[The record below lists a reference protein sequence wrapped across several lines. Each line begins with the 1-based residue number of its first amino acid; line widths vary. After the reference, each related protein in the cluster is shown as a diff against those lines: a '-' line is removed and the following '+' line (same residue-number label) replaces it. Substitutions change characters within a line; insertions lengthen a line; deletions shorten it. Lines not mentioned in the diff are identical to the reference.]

1 MGTGTIRVAVGAA
14 AVLGMVAV
22 PSAHAGAARP
32 ATAAPTACAPRPVT
46 TVTSGLG
53 VLENLEFDGRGG
65 LLVSDGT
72 LAGDGALRRVTPDGA
87 IGTVLDDVTG
97 PGGIVVDGDTVY
109 LNVGNTTASGVNN
122 TPDGTVDTID
132 LDTGERRTVATG
144 IVMPNGLGVLPDG
157 SLLVSRDVGAV
168 GLTHAAGDGG
178 EATVL
183 RTDLG
188 SVNGIEVDGST
199 VYTVTTF
206 EPVNRL
212 HVLDAADLTGPVR
225 SIDLPGPG
233 LLQAPDDLTLGPDG
247 ALYVALNPAGAILRV
262 DPETG
267 ETCRVAEGI
276 PLISS
281 VAFGA
286 GPGWD
291 PNTIYTTGFDGT
303 VRAAHPVTEQ
313 QTAE

>member
-1 MGTGTIRVAVGAA
+1 MGNNEIRIAVGAA
-14 AVLGMVAV
+14 AVTVLGMVAV
-22 PSAHAGAARP
+22 PT
-32 ATAAPTACAPRPVT
+32 ATAEPAACAPRTVT

-53 VLENLEFDGRGG
+53 VLENLAFDGRGG

-72 LAGDGALRRVTPDGA
+72 LAGDGALRRVAPDG
-87 IGTVLDDVTG
+87 TVDTVVDDVTG
-97 PGGIVVDGDTVY
+97 PGGIVVDGATAY
-109 LNVGNTTASGVNN
+109 LNVGNTTAAGLAD
-122 TPDGTVDTID
+122 TPDGTIDAVD

-144 IVMPNGLGVLPDG
+144 LVMPNGLGVLPDG
-157 SLLVSRDVGAV
+157 SFLTSRDLGAV
-168 GLTHAAGDGG
+168 GLSHVPAGGG
-178 EATVL
+178 EGTVL

-188 SVNGIEVDGST
+188 SVNGIEVDGET

-206 EPVNRL
+206 EGVNRL
-212 HVLDAADLTGPVR
+212 HVLDAGDLTGPVR

-247 ALYVALNPAGAILRV
+247 ALYIALNLAGAILRV

-276 PLISS
+276 PLVSS

-303 VRAAHPVTEQ
+303 VRAARPATG
-313 QTAE
+313 

>member
-1 MGTGTIRVAVGAA
+1 MRIAVGAA
-14 AVLGMVAV
+14 AAAATVLGMVAV
-22 PSAHAGAARP
+22 PAAAAEP
-32 ATAAPTACAPRPVT
+32 AACAPRTVT

-72 LAGDGALRRVTPDGA
+72 LSGDGALRRIAPDGTVD
-87 IGTVLDDVTG
+87 TVLGDVTG
-97 PGGIVVDGDTVY
+97 PGGIVVDGDTAY
-109 LNVGNTTASGVNN
+109 LNVGNTTASGLND
-122 TPDGTVDTID
+122 TPDGTIDAVD

-144 IVMPNGLGVLPDG
+144 LVMPNGLGVLPDG
-157 SLLVSRDVGAV
+157 SFLTSRDLGEV
-168 GLTHAAGDGG
+168 GLTHAPAGGG
-178 EATVL
+178 GATVL

-188 SVNGIEVDGST
+188 SVNGIEVDGDT

-212 HVLDAADLTGPVR
+212 HVLDASDLTGPAR
-225 SIDLPGPG
+225 GIDLPGPG

-247 ALYVALNPAGAILRV
+247 ALYVALNLAGAILRV

-267 ETCRVAEGI
+267 DTCRVAEGI

-303 VRAAHPVTEQ
+303 VRAAHPGTGR
-313 QTAE
+313 QTSE

>member
-1 MGTGTIRVAVGAA
+1 MRIAVGVAA
-14 AVLGMVAV
+14 ATVSAMIAV
-22 PSAHAGAARP
+22 PTANAG
-32 ATAAPTACAPRPVT
+32 TTACAPRTVS

-65 LLVSDGT
+65 LLVSGGA
-72 LAGDGALRRVTPDGA
+72 LAGDGALRRVASDGTV
-87 IGTVLDDVTG
+87 GTVLDDVTG
-97 PGGIVVDGDTVY
+97 PGGIVVDGATTY
-109 LNVGNTTASGVNN
+109 LNVGNTAASGLNN
-122 TPDGTVDTID
+122 TPDGTIDTID

-157 SLLVSRDVGAV
+157 SLLTSRDIGAV
-168 GLTHAAGDGG
+168 GLSRAAGDGG

-188 SVNGIEVDGST
+188 SVNGIEVDGDT

-206 EPVNRL
+206 EAVNRL
-212 HVLDAADLTGPVR
+212 HVLAATDLTGPVR

-247 ALYVALNPAGAILRV
+247 ALYIALNLAGAILRV
-262 DPETG
+262 DPQTG
-267 ETCRVAEGI
+267 ESCRVAEGI
-276 PLISS
+276 PFVSS
-281 VAFGA
+281 VAFGN

-291 PNTIYTTGFDGT
+291 PDTIYTTGFDGT
-303 VRAAHPVTEQ
+303 VRAAHPG
-313 QTAE
+313 TAQPADE

>member
-1 MGTGTIRVAVGAA
+1 MRIAVGAA
-14 AVLGMVAV
+14 AATVLGIVAI
-22 PSAHAGAARP
+22 PSASAEP
-32 ATAAPTACAPRPVT
+32 ASEASACAPRTAT

-72 LAGDGALRRVTPDGA
+72 LAGDGALRRIAPDGTV
-87 IGTVLDDVTG
+87 GTVLDDVTG
-97 PGGIVVDGDTVY
+97 PGGIVVDGDTAY
-109 LNVGNTTASGVNN
+109 LNVGNTTASGLND
-122 TPDGTVDTID
+122 TPDGTIDAVD

-144 IVMPNGLGVLPDG
+144 LVMPNGLGVLPDG
-157 SLLVSRDVGAV
+157 SFLASRDVGAV
-168 GLTHAAGDGG
+168 GLTRAPAGGG

-188 SVNGIEVDGST
+188 SVNGIEVDGDT

-247 ALYVALNPAGAILRV
+247 ALYIALNLAGAILRV
-262 DPETG
+262 DPGTG

-313 QTAE
+313 QTVE